1 VKSSI
6 GQKIKTIRLQRE
18 LTQENIAYDLG
29 ITKGAYSKIERD
41 ATNVSINR
49 LKAIAKILEVDIVDF
64 FQDTDNKTEDSKN
77 DYGFAT
83 KGDIEEIV
91 KMIQSLAKEV
101 STLKASLPVNN
112 SKPVKSK
119 NKKA

>member
-1 VKSSI
+1 MKSSI

-18 LTQENIAYDLG
+18 LTQENLAYDLG
-29 ITKGAYSKIERD
+29 ITKGAYSKIETD
-41 ATNVSINR
+41 ITNVSINR
-49 LKAIAKILEVDIVDF
+49 LKEIAKILEVDIVDF
-64 FQDTDNKTEDSKN
+64 FQDADHKTEDAKN

-101 STLKASLPVNN
+101 STLKASLPVSN
-112 SKPVKSK
+112 SERAKLKR
-119 NKKA
+119 KK

>member
-1 VKSSI
+1 MKSSI
-6 GQKIKTIRLQRE
+6 GQKIKTIRLQKE
-18 LTQENIAYDLG
+18 LTQENLAYDLG
-29 ITKGAYSKIERD
+29 ITKGAYSKIETD
-41 ATNVSINR
+41 VTNVSINR
-49 LKAIAKILEVDIVDF
+49 LKAIAKILEVDIIDF
-64 FQDTDNKTEDSKN
+64 FQDSDNKTEDSKN

-101 STLKASLPVNN
+101 SALKSFLPTNN

-119 NKKA
+119 NKKV